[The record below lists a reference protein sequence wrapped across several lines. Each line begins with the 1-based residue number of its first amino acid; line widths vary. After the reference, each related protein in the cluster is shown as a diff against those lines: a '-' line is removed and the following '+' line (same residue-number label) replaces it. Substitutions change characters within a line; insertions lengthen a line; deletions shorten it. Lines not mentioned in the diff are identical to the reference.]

1 MILDMHSD
9 IINANYHQNSNKL
22 FKASSILLTI
32 MISMVKGFL
41 IITIVSNTL
50 MVDYDNPPNH

>member
-1 MILDMHSD
+1 MLYNPKTQYQPAITY
-9 IINANYHQNSNKL
+9 INNKL

-50 MVDYDNPPNH
+50 NDNG